1 MNAKYAVIQENF
13 VVNLIVCAPEQVAE
27 MEAALGATLM
37 EATPLGMEIGDY
49 YNGAAWTRNV
59 DGVQVPLPI
68 GDNPY
73 VTEALMIL
81 EGGAANVDE

>member
-27 MEAALGATLM
+27 MEAALNATLM
-37 EATPLGMEIGDY
+37 EAAPLGMEIGDY

-59 DGVQVPLPI
+59 DGVQAPLPI
-68 GDNPY
+68 GDNRA
-73 VTEALMIL
+73 VSEAIAIL
-81 EGGAANVDE
+81 EGGITNVDE

>member
-1 MNAKYAVIQENF
+1 MNAKYAVIKNNF
-13 VVNLIVCAPEQVAE
+13 VENLIVCAPEQVEE

>member
-73 VTEALMIL
+73 VNQALAIL
-81 EGGAANVDE
+81 EGGNDVDK

>member
-1 MNAKYAVIQENF
+1 MNQKYAVVKGNF
-13 VVNLIVCAPEQVAE
+13 VENLIVCTAEQVEE

-37 EATPLGMEIGDY
+37 EAAPLGMQIGDY
-49 YNGAAWTRNV
+49 FNGTAWTRNV
-59 DGVQVPLPI
+59 DGVPVPLPI

-73 VTEALMIL
+73 VAEALMIL

>member
-1 MNAKYAVIQENF
+1 MNTKYAVIQENF

-68 GDNPY
+68 EDNRA
-73 VTEALMIL
+73 VSEAIAIL
-81 EGGAANVDE
+81 EGGITNVDE